1 MSLTIKIMTTL
12 YVKTIINKIDA
23 YPMMLGSPY
32 LKGHMHNIIG
42 TKDLRH
48 SKLYEIY

>member
-1 MSLTIKIMTTL
+1 
-12 YVKTIINKIDA
+12 
-23 YPMMLGSPY
+23 MLGSPY

-48 SKLYEIY
+48 SKLYEIYW

>member
-1 MSLTIKIMTTL
+1 MTIL
-12 YVKTIINKIDA
+12 YVKTIINEIDV

-32 LKGHMHNIIG
+32 LKGHMHDIIG

-48 SKLYEIY
+48 TNLYEIYW